1 MQMTHLKDGDPAP
14 EFSALNEKGEKV
26 SLTDY
31 RGKKLVL
38 FFYPQDNT
46 PTCTKES
53 CNLRDNYKE
62 LRRNGFEILGVSP
75 DSVARHTR
83 FKKKFNLPFSLLAD
97 TDRKIVNQYGVWG
110 PKKFMGLNIVSVH
123 RTTFIIDENGVIEKV
138 ITKVVSGKH
147 SGQILDESG
156 IEKEL

>member
-1 MQMTHLKDGDPAP
+1 MTHLKEGDPAP

>member
-1 MQMTHLKDGDPAP
+1 MTHLKEGDPAP
-14 EFSALNEKGEKV
+14 DFSALNEKGEKIQ
-26 SLTDY
+26 LADY

-38 FFYPQDNT
+38 YFYPQDNT

-53 CNLRDNYKE
+53 CNLRDGYAE

-75 DSVARHTR
+75 DSVAKHTH

-97 TDRKIVNQYGVWG
+97 TDRKIANAYGVWG
-110 PKKFMGLNIVSVH
+110 PKKFMGLNLVTVH
-123 RTTFIIDENGVIEKV
+123 RTTFIIDENGVIDKI

-147 SGQILDESG
+147 SMQILEGSG
-156 IEKEL
+156 V